1 MSELESHPMIEAFSE
16 KPEKKGFIEQFEE
29 ERLSWTS
36 NVRGI
41 AMQFKNI
48 DNMVDVQVDLYST
61 RQQAVDYMQQL
72 TVLQSR
78 LKKNYESEWKKAYD
92 DLALNQ
98 DFRYNERERAKFAT
112 EKTSNS
118 KLKIDIL
125 QTHIEFFRE
134 TIKTL
139 DNMIFGVKHR
149 IDIENFKIGNK

>member
-1 MSELESHPMIEAFSE
+1 MEDGNIPVSSS
-16 KPEKKGFIEQFEE
+16 EKKGFIEQFET
-29 ERLSWTS
+29 ERQQWTS
-36 NVRGI
+36 DIRGI
-41 AMQFKNI
+41 ASRFKI
-48 DNMVDVQVDLYST
+48 VENMAEVQVDLYST

-72 TVLQSR
+72 SVLQSR
-78 LKKNYESEWKKAYD
+78 LKKNYETEWKKAYD

-112 EKTSNS
+112 ERISAS

-149 IDIENFKIGNK
+149 IEIEDFKRGNK